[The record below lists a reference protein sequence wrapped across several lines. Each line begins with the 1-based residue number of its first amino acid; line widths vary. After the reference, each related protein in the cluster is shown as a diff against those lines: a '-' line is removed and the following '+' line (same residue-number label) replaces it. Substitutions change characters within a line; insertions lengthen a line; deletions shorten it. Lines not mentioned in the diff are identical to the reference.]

1 MKRNLVTIKKKVKV
15 KIMKAIM
22 LAAGKSTRTLPLT
35 ITRPK
40 PLLKVANK
48 EILLHNL
55 EALNGLISKLYLVV
69 GYKKEMVVEFIS
81 KYKEKFDFEIIFVE
95 QQEQLGTGNAVM
107 EVFEKHPE
115 LGGKILIMSGD
126 DIFSR
131 KDIEECCKFEN
142 CILVKEVQD
151 IENFGAVV
159 EEDGFLKEII
169 EKPQGKKAEITK
181 LANTALYVVSDR
193 IRDYVK
199 ELKVSS
205 RSEYEFTDAITDYSK
220 QFRMRVVKVKD
231 YWIPIT
237 YPWSLLD
244 ANKFLLE
251 RMESKVEG
259 ILEENVHVSG
269 VVIVGEGT
277 VIKSGVYI
285 EGPVM
290 IGKNCKIGP
299 NCYLRPGTTIGN
311 NCHIGQAVE
320 IKNSIFFDNSNC
332 AHLSYIGDSV
342 IGFNVNLGAGTIT
355 ANLRHDNAKV
365 KSMVKGELI
374 STGRRK
380 FGTVIGDNVHTGI
393 HTSIYPGR
401 KIWPGRTTLPG
412 EVVRKDIE

>member
-1 MKRNLVTIKKKVKV
+1 LVTIKKKVKV
-15 KIMKAIM
+15 KTMKAIM
-22 LAAGKSTRTLPLT
+22 LAAGKSTRTWPLT

-169 EKPQGKKAEITK
+169 EKPQDKKAEITK

-342 IGFNVNLGAGTIT
+342 IGFDVNLGAGTIT

>member
-15 KIMKAIM
+15 KTMKAII
-22 LAAGKSTRTLPLT
+22 LAAGKSTRTWPLT

-69 GYKKEMVVEFIS
+69 GYKKEMVVELIS

-95 QQEQLGTGNAVM
+95 QQKQLGTGNAVM

-115 LGGKILIMSGD
+115 LDGRILIMSGD

>member
-1 MKRNLVTIKKKVKV
+1 MKKNLVTIKKKVKV
-15 KIMKAIM
+15 KTMKAIM
-22 LAAGKSTRTLPLT
+22 LAAGKSTRTWPLT

-169 EKPQGKKAEITK
+169 EKPQDKKAEITK

-193 IRDYVK
+193 IRDCVK

-342 IGFNVNLGAGTIT
+342 IGFDVNLGAGTIT

>member
-15 KIMKAIM
+15 KTMKAIM
-22 LAAGKSTRTLPLT
+22 LAAGKSTRTWPLT

-342 IGFNVNLGAGTIT
+342 IGFDVNLGAGTIT